1 MRKSCKSEARK
12 KTHMEQVEKKE
23 SWSSHPEKK
32 RRLLLRKIAQSLKNI
47 MVHQL
52 GVGDGYQNISAQEKW
67 ENNKRKILWTL
78 NKFCCYW
85 DPLIV
90 EEKKSYRLRWKESP
104 VHFFLLIPPPA
115 PLPHLTSLENRVIRP
130 LYLLSHDKKDF
141 PEKNGI
147 VRWLKIFWQYPY
159 T

>member
-1 MRKSCKSEARK
+1 MNIK
-12 KTHMEQVEKKE
+12 QVL
-23 SWSSHPEKK
+23 
-32 RRLLLRKIAQSLKNI
+32 LLLRPFDCRRK
-47 MVHQL
+47 
-52 GVGDGYQNISAQEKW
+52 
-67 ENNKRKILWTL
+67 KILQT
-78 NKFCCYW
+78 K
-85 DPLIV
+85 V
-90 EEKKSYRLRWKESP
+90 ERVTSA
-104 VHFFLLIPPPA
+104 FFLLIPPPA